1 MLQKQKTRLKIHFR
15 NTCPRRRPRAV
26 GQRAD
31 GSTVLITEASCH
43 RLFDFNV

>member
-1 MLQKQKTRLKIHFR
+1 MLQKKKTRLKIHFR
-15 NTCPRRRPRAV
+15 NTR
-26 GQRAD
+26 QRAD